1 MIPGEIITRDREIVL
16 NKDKKTLTIKVENA
30 GDRPIQVGSHFHF
43 FEVNKL
49 LKFNRKSSFGMRL
62 NIPSGTSIRF
72 EPGERKEV
80 DLVELGG
87 NKKAFGFNGLTEG
100 QVNDDNLKKALEF
113 ESFKYFL

>member
-1 MIPGEIITRDREIVL
+1 MIPGEIITKDREILL
-16 NKDKKTLTIKVENA
+16 NKNKKTTAIKVENV

-49 LKFNRKSSFGMRL
+49 LKFNRESSFGMRL

-80 DLVELGG
+80 ELVELGG
-87 NKKAFGFNGLTEG
+87 NKKVFGFNGLTEG
-100 QVNDDNLKKALEF
+100 QVNDDNLKKALEI
-113 ESFKYFL
+113 ESFKSFL